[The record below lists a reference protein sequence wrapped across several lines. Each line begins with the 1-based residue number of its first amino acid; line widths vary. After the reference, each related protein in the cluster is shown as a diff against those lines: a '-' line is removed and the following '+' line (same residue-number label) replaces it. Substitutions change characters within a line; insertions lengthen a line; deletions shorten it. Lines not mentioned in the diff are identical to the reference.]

1 MKILFWLLTA
11 LLTSI
16 PLLMYLAYSIRR
28 LDTRRQLL
36 LENLFTLFLDDDYM
50 RIRHG
55 RSYHAWKEIRSSE
68 ERKKKFE
75 LDYFNKDFKAQ
86 NGHLDFF
93 PPVAL
98 TTVLSGAGWYFVLSH
113 VYPAAGSPELNQLV
127 PETLAWGFVGAFFAS
142 VLVIIEEFRTYSL
155 TPGVYYSL
163 MYRLLFSS
171 TAAFLVGQAFK
182 DSFSPMLA
190 FGVGLFPIEQT
201 WNFIS
206 DKTAQGL
213 GAAKPE
219 GEKGA
224 GLAAIQGL
232 EDSRDRQKLVSLG
245 ITTVQALATAD
256 PLLLFFRTT
265 LPIRT
270 VVDLIDKAILYLY
283 IGDKVKE
290 LRTHGI
296 NGMIE
301 LVGLV
306 KLIDKTTAF
315 ASGLAPGGGNEF
327 SKLFEE
333 VNAVQLIKD
342 VAKGLGQS
350 EDELKA
356 FMYNMY
362 YDPVLIFIYEVWG
375 RYGQPS
381 PT

>member
-1 MKILFWLLTA
+1 L
-11 LLTSI
+11 
-16 PLLMYLAYSIRR
+16 RR
-28 LDTRRQLL
+28 LDTRRQPL

-55 RSYHAWKEIRSSE
+55 RSYHAWKEIPSSE
-68 ERKKKFE
+68 EHKKKFE

-86 NGHLDFF
+86 NGHQDFF

-113 VYPAAGSPELNQLV
+113 VYPAAGSPELTQLV

-142 VLVIIEEFRTYSL
+142 VLAISKNS
-155 TPGVYYSL
+155 TPTAL
-163 MYRLLFSS
+163 RLRC
-171 TAAFLVGQAFK
+171 
-182 DSFSPMLA
+182 
-190 FGVGLFPIEQT
+190 
-201 WNFIS
+201 IS

-224 GLAAIQGL
+224 GLAAVQGL

-290 LRTHGI
+290 LRTNGI

-306 KLIDKTTAF
+306 KSVDKTTAF

-342 VAKGLGQS
+342 VAKSLGQS

-381 PT
+381 PI